1 MFRKEWL
8 YSKHNEHMIDKL
20 EKRKASERR
29 LYIGRRAGLRTLDP
43 LIMLSSLMNKQ
54 AFKLKLFIVKILKK
68 IIKEKFNDLNSDT
81 LDKG

>member
-8 YSKHNEHMIDKL
+8 YSKHNEHMTDKS

-29 LYIGRRAGLRTLDP
+29 LYIGRRAGIRT

>member
-1 MFRKEWL
+1 MKIMFRKEWL
-8 YSKHNEHMIDKL
+8 YSKHNEHMTDKS

-29 LYIGRRAGLRTLDP
+29 LYIGRRAGIRT

>member
-8 YSKHNEHMIDKL
+8 YSKHNEHMIDKS
-20 EKRKASERR
+20 EKRKAYERR
-29 LYIGRRAGLRTLDP
+29 LYIGRRAGIRT